1 MFEKV
6 ALVTT
11 AKEAWEIL
19 QSSFQGVEKVKKIRL
34 QTLRGDF
41 EALHMKESE
50 SISDYFSRMLATVN
64 QLKRYGEK
72 VEDVRVVEKILRS
85 LQPKFDYIVVAIEES
100 KDLETMS
107 IEQLMGSLQAHEE
120 RFKKKE
126 EKPLE
131 QALQAKVSFKEKN
144 NVQERNQKGRGRG
157 HGRGRGRGGRGRGG
171 YHFENNNEG
180 RGQQSSRG
188 RGRGREN
195 YARPNEKRYDKSN
208 VECYNCHKFGHFA
221 SECRNTNVIEENANL
236 LEYKEEGEEPT
247 LLLAF
252 KGDEKEVIKS
262 SWYLD
267 NGASN
272 HMCGDK
278 SKFLEIDEKVSGF
291 VTFGDSSKIPI
302 KGKGTILISLKDGG
316 HKLIYDVYY
325 VPKLKSNIL
334 SFGQLLEKSY
344 EIHMKDKNLWLR
356 DQDANL
362 IAKVSMTR
370 NMMFILNLQNDG
382 AKCLKMCAKDSTWRW
397 HMRLGHLNFGGLKNL
412 GEKKMVFG
420 LPFIDHPNQL
430 CEACLLGKHARK
442 SFPKEATRATEPLQ
456 LIHTDVCGPIKPCSF
471 EAVSCAVYLSNRCPT
486 KGVENQTP
494 LEAWSGKKPNVSH
507 LQIFGSIAYAHVPDQ
522 ERSKLDDR
530 SVKYVFIG
538 YDSNSKGYKLY
549 NPRNGKII
557 VSRDVEFNED
567 ETWDWDVQEEE
578 NYNFFPYFEEEQD
591 IEAPLEAIT
600 LPSSPTPSS
609 EKSSSEGSL
618 KTKSLLD
625 LYENTEV
632 IEDVNL
638 FCLVA
643 DSEPLFFEEAENDKK
658 WRQAMDEE
666 IIAIEK
672 NDTWELANLPKDHKA
687 IGVKWVYKVKKNAKG
702 EVEKYKARLVAK
714 GYAQKQGIDY
724 EEVFAPVARL
734 ETIRLLI
741 SFAAHKHWKIYQLD
755 VKSAFLHG
763 FLEEEVYVDQPKGYV
778 IEGQEDKV
786 LKLKKVLYGLKQA
799 PRAWNN
805 RIDKYFQENGF
816 IRCPHEYALYVKA
829 HENSNVLFVCFYVDD
844 LIFTGNNPIMFEDF
858 KKAMIC
864 EFEMTDMGLM
874 SYYLGFEV
882 KQNDGG
888 IFISQEGYAK
898 DVLKKFQ
905 MLDSNSVN
913 TPIEC
918 GVKLSKHDVGEKVD
932 PTLFRSLVGSLRYLT
947 CTRPDILYAV
957 GVVSRYMES
966 PTSTHMKTA
975 KRILRYLR
983 GTLDYGLFYS
993 SSHIIDLV
1001 GYCDS
1006 DFAGD
1011 LDDRKSTTGF
1021 VFFMRNNA
1029 ISWVSKKQPIVTLS
1043 TCEAEYVAATSCT
1056 CHAIWL
1062 RRLLKE
1068 LQEPQKEATQIFV
1081 DNKSALALAKNPVFH
1096 DRSKHIDTRYHFI
1109 RECIAKKEVEVKF
1122 VKSLDQVAD
1131 IFTKPLKFEV
1141 FQGLREL
1148 LGVRKEN

>member
-1 MFEKV
+1 MKALLGGQDAWEIVEKGYDQPQDEAVLSAAQKDVLQKARKKDQQALTLIYQGLDESMFEKV
-6 ALVTT
+6 ALATT
-11 AKEAWEIL
+11 TKEAWEIL
-19 QSSFQGVEKVKKIRL
+19 QSSLQGVEKVKKILL

-41 EALHMKESE
+41 ETLHMKESE

-85 LQPKFDYIVVAIEES
+85 LQPKFDYIVVVIEES

-107 IEQLMGSLQAHEE
+107 IEQLMGSLQAHKE
-120 RFKKKE
+120 RFKKKK

-144 NVQERNQKGRGRG
+144 NVQERNQRGRGRG
-157 HGRGRGRGGRGRGG
+157 HGRGRGRGRRGKGE
-171 YHFENNNEG
+171 YHFENNNEE
-180 RGQQSSRG
+180 RGQQSLRG
-188 RGRGREN
+188 RGRGRGN

-208 VECYNCHKFGHFA
+208 GECYNCHKLGHFA
-221 SECRNTNVIEENANL
+221 SECRNTNVVEENANL
-236 LEYKEEGEEPT
+236 LEYKEEVEEPT

-278 SKFLEIDEKVSGF
+278 SKFLEIDEKVSAF

-334 SFGQLLEKSY
+334 SLGQLLEKSY

-370 NMMFILNLQNDG
+370 NKMFILNLQNDG

-397 HMRLGHLNFGGLKNL
+397 HMRLGHLNFRGLKNL
-412 GEKKMVFG
+412 GEKKMVYG

-430 CEACLLGKHARK
+430 CEACLIGKHARK

-471 EAVSCAVYLSNRCPT
+471 GKNHYFLLFIDDYTRKTWVYFLKKKSKAFEVFKKFKALVEKESGHVIKSLRSDRGGEFTSNEFNIFCEIQGIRRPLKVLRTPQQNGVAERKNRTILNMARCLLKSKNMPKEFWAEAVSCAVYLSNRCPT
-486 KGVENQTP
+486 K
-494 LEAWSGKKPNVSH
+494 
-507 LQIFGSIAYAHVPDQ
+507 

-538 YDSNSKGYKLY
+538 YDSNSKGYKIY
-549 NPRNGKII
+549 SPRNGKII

-578 NYNFFPYFEEEQD
+578 SYDFFPYFEEEQD

-600 LPSSPTPSS
+600 PPPSPTPSS
-609 EKSSSEGSL
+609 EKSSSERSP
-618 KTKSLLD
+618 KTRSILD

-638 FCLVA
+638 FCLVVN
-643 DSEPLFFEEAENDKK
+643 SEPLFFEEVENDKK

-687 IGVKWVYKVKKNAKG
+687 IGVKWKKNAKG
-702 EVEKYKARLVAK
+702 EVEKYKVQSEA
-714 GYAQKQGIDY
+714 
-724 EEVFAPVARL
+724 
-734 ETIRLLI
+734 T
-741 SFAAHKHWKIYQLD
+741 HKHWKIYQLD

-763 FLEEEVYVDQPKGYV
+763 FLEEEVYVDQPEGYV
-778 IEGQEDKV
+778 IEGQEDK
-786 LKLKKVLYGLKQA
+786 
-799 PRAWNN
+799 
-805 RIDKYFQENGF
+805 
-816 IRCPHEYALYVKA
+816 
-829 HENSNVLFVCFYVDD
+829 
-844 LIFTGNNPIMFEDF
+844 GNNPIMFEDF
-858 KKAMIC
+858 RKAMTY
-864 EFEMTDMGLM
+864 EFDMTDMGLM
-874 SYYLGFEV
+874 SYYLDFEV

-888 IFISQEGYAK
+888 IFISQEVYAK
-898 DVLKKFQ
+898 YVLKKSQ

-913 TPIEC
+913 TPMEC

-947 CTRPDILYAV
+947 CTRPDILYAI

-1021 VFFMRNNA
+1021 VFFMGNNT
-1029 ISWVSKKQPIVTLS
+1029 ISWVSKK
-1043 TCEAEYVAATSCT
+1043 
-1056 CHAIWL
+1056 
-1062 RRLLKE
+1062 
-1068 LQEPQKEATQIFV
+1068 
-1081 DNKSALALAKNPVFH
+1081 
-1096 DRSKHIDTRYHFI
+1096 
-1109 RECIAKKEVEVKF
+1109 
-1122 VKSLDQVAD
+1122 
-1131 IFTKPLKFEV
+1131 
-1141 FQGLREL
+1141 
-1148 LGVRKEN
+1148 

>member
-1 MFEKV
+1 MKVEMEVTLMISEKFLTKKKDAVSFLFVTQDQIEKGYDQPQDEVVLSAAQKDALQKARKKDQQALTLIYQGLDESMFEKV
-6 ALVTT
+6 ALATT

-19 QSSFQGVEKVKKIRL
+19 QSSLQGVEKVKKIRL

-50 SISDYFSRMLATVN
+50 SILDYFSRMLATVN

-120 RFKKKE
+120 IFKKKE

-131 QALQAKVSFKEKN
+131 QALQA
-144 NVQERNQKGRGRG
+144 
-157 HGRGRGRGGRGRGG
+157 
-171 YHFENNNEG
+171 
-180 RGQQSSRG
+180 
-188 RGRGREN
+188 
-195 YARPNEKRYDKSN
+195 
-208 VECYNCHKFGHFA
+208 
-221 SECRNTNVIEENANL
+221 
-236 LEYKEEGEEPT
+236 
-247 LLLAF
+247 
-252 KGDEKEVIKS
+252 
-262 SWYLD
+262 
-267 NGASN
+267 
-272 HMCGDK
+272 
-278 SKFLEIDEKVSGF
+278 
-291 VTFGDSSKIPI
+291 
-302 KGKGTILISLKDGG
+302 
-316 HKLIYDVYY
+316 
-325 VPKLKSNIL
+325 
-334 SFGQLLEKSY
+334 KSY

-370 NMMFILNLQNDG
+370 NRMFILNLQNDG

-412 GEKKMVFG
+412 GEKNMVFG

-471 EAVSCAVYLSNRCPT
+471 GKNHYFLLFIDDYTRKTWVYFLKKKSEAFEVFKKFKALVEKESGHVIKSLRSDRGGEFTSNEFNIFCETQGIRRPLTVPRTPQQNGVAERKNRTILNMARCLLKSKNMPKEFWAEAVSCAVYLSNRCPT

-494 LEAWSGKKPNVSH
+494 QEAWSGKKPNVSH
-507 LQIFGSIAYAHVPDQ
+507 LRIFGSIAYAHVPDQ

-538 YDSNSKGYKLY
+538 DDSNSKGYKLY

-578 NYNFFPYFEEEQD
+578 NYNFFPYFEEEQY

-600 LPSSPTPSS
+600 LPPSPTPSS
-609 EKSSSEGSL
+609 EKSSSEGL
-618 KTKSLLD
+618 PKTKSLLD

-714 GYAQKQGIDY
+714 GYAQKQGINY

-763 FLEEEVYVDQPKGYV
+763 FLEEEVYIDQPEGYV
-778 IEGQEDKV
+778 IEGQEGKV
-786 LKLKKVLYGLKQA
+786 LKLKKALYGLKQA

-816 IRCPHEYALYVKA
+816 VRCPHEYALYVKA
-829 HENSNVLFVCFYVDD
+829 HENGDVLFVCLYVDD

-858 KKAMIC
+858 KKAMTC

-913 TPIEC
+913 TPMEC

-947 CTRPDILYAV
+947 CTRPDILYAL

-1021 VFFMRNNA
+1021 VFFRGNNA

>member
-6 ALVTT
+6 ALATI
-11 AKEAWEIL
+11 AKEVWEIL
-19 QSSFQGVEKVKKIRL
+19 QSSLQGVEKVKKIRL

-144 NVQERNQKGRGRG
+144 NVQERNQKGHGHG

-188 RGRGREN
+188 RGRGRGN
-195 YARPNEKRYDKSN
+195 YARPNEKRYDK
-208 VECYNCHKFGHFA
+208 K
-221 SECRNTNVIEENANL
+221 NANL
-236 LEYKEEGEEPT
+236 LEYKEEVEEPT

-302 KGKGTILISLKDGG
+302 KGKG
-316 HKLIYDVYY
+316 
-325 VPKLKSNIL
+325 
-334 SFGQLLEKSY
+334 
-344 EIHMKDKNLWLR
+344 
-356 DQDANL
+356 
-362 IAKVSMTR
+362 
-370 NMMFILNLQNDG
+370 
-382 AKCLKMCAKDSTWRW
+382 
-397 HMRLGHLNFGGLKNL
+397 LKNL

-456 LIHTDVCGPIKPCSF
+456 LIRTDVCGPIKPCSF
-471 EAVSCAVYLSNRCPT
+471 GKNHYFLLFIDDYTRKTWVYFLKKKSEAFEVFKKFKALVEKESGHVIKSLRSDRGGKFTSNEFNIFCETQGIRRPLTVPRTPQQNGVAERKNRTILNMARCLLKSKNMPKEFWAEAVSCAVYLSNRCPT

-494 LEAWSGKKPNVSH
+494 QEAWSGKKPNVSH
-507 LQIFGSIAYAHVPDQ
+507 LRIFGSIAYAHVPDQ

-567 ETWDWDVQEEE
+567 ETWEWDVQEEE

-600 LPSSPTPSS
+600 LLPSPTPSS
-609 EKSSSEGSL
+609 EKSSSEGSP
-618 KTKSLLD
+618 KTRSLID

-786 LKLKKVLYGLKQA
+786 LKLKKALYGLKQA

-816 IRCPHEYALYVKA
+816 VRCPHEYALYVKA
-829 HENSNVLFVCFYVDD
+829 HENGNVLFVCLYVDD

-858 KKAMIC
+858 KKAMTC

-983 GTLDYGLFYS
+983 VILPE
-993 SSHIIDLV
+993 IWMIE
-1001 GYCDS
+1001 
-1006 DFAGD
+1006 
-1011 LDDRKSTTGF
+1011 KSTTGF
-1021 VFFMRNNA
+1021 VFFMGNNA

-1043 TCEAEYVAATSCT
+1043 TCEAEYVVATSCT

>member
-1 MFEKV
+1 
-6 ALVTT
+6 
-11 AKEAWEIL
+11 
-19 QSSFQGVEKVKKIRL
+19 
-34 QTLRGDF
+34 
-41 EALHMKESE
+41 MKESE

-188 RGRGREN
+188 RGRGRGN

-236 LEYKEEGEEPT
+236 LEYKEEVEEPT

-272 HMCGDK
+272 HMCRDK

-302 KGKGTILISLKDGG
+302 KGK
-316 HKLIYDVYY
+316 
-325 VPKLKSNIL
+325 
-334 SFGQLLEKSY
+334 
-344 EIHMKDKNLWLR
+344 DKNLWLR

-370 NMMFILNLQNDG
+370 NRMFILNLQNDG
-382 AKCLKMCAKDSTWRW
+382 AKCLKMCAKDSTWHW

-471 EAVSCAVYLSNRCPT
+471 EAFEVFKMFKALVEKESGHVIKSLSSDRGGEFTSNEFNIFCETQGILRPLTVPRTPQQNGVAERKNRTILNMARFLLKSKNMPKEFWAEAVSCAVYLSNRCPT

-494 LEAWSGKKPNVSH
+494 QEAWSGKKPNVSH
-507 LQIFGSIAYAHVPDQ
+507 LRIFGSIAYAHVPDQ

-600 LPSSPTPSS
+600 IPPSPTPSS
-609 EKSSSEGSL
+609 EKSSSEGSP
-618 KTKSLLD
+618 KTRSLID

-687 IGVKWVYKVKKNAKG
+687 IGVKWVYK
-702 EVEKYKARLVAK
+702 
-714 GYAQKQGIDY
+714 GIDY

-763 FLEEEVYVDQPKGYV
+763 FLEEEVYVDQPEGYV
-778 IEGQEDKV
+778 IEGQEGKV
-786 LKLKKVLYGLKQA
+786 LKLKKALYGLKQA

-816 IRCPHEYALYVKA
+816 VRCPHEYALYVKA
-829 HENSNVLFVCFYVDD
+829 HENGDVLFVFLYVDD
-844 LIFTGNNPIMFEDF
+844 LIFIGNNPIMFEDF
-858 KKAMIC
+858 KKAMTC

-888 IFISQEGYAK
+888 IFISQESYAK

-913 TPIEC
+913 TPMEC

-957 GVVSRYMES
+957 RVVSRYMES
-966 PTSTHMKTA
+966 PTFTHMKTA

-1021 VFFMRNNA
+1021 VFFMGNNA
-1029 ISWVSKKQPIVTLS
+1029 ISWVSKKQPIITLS
-1043 TCEAEYVAATSCT
+1043 TCEPEYVTATSCT

-1109 RECIAKKEVEVKF
+1109 HECIAKKEVEVKF